1 MNLIKLS
8 AAILL
13 TLAIGFSLMQFA
25 QAEEAKDGKTIFID
39 AKCTACHSI
48 DSQGVEA
55 KKKTDKTPDLSKL
68 TEGHDIEFWTKYLKK
83 EESLN
88 SKKHAMPFKG
98 SDEDLQIM
106 LEWLMSLGA
115 E

>member
-1 MNLIKLS
+1 MNFMKIS

-13 TLAIGFSLMQFA
+13 TFAIGFSLVMKG
-25 QAEEAKDGKTIFID
+25 QAEEAKDGKTIFVD
-39 AKCTACHSI
+39 AKCNACHSI
-48 DSQGVEA
+48 ESQGVEA
-55 KKKTDKTPDLSKL
+55 KKKNDKTPDLSKL
-68 TEGHDIEFWTKYLKK
+68 TAGHDVDFWMKYLKK

-98 SDEDLQIM
+98 SDEDLKIM
-106 LEWLMSLGA
+106 VEWLSSLGA